1 MKKLYLILTLSIILF
16 SCNKDYKT
24 VGLNLI
30 DNNAFNTNLEEIPVY
45 VKMRSIPPYVSN
57 TLSTFQLGEYKDN
70 IYGLSKVS
78 FLSQINFED
87 PNLVFGDYKQS
98 DEDNPEDNIS
108 RIQEVETIKNVFL
121 DIPFFTNVDDDDN
134 DGVINMYDVDST
146 DPYSDSDGDGVSDA
160 DESNMLSPAVLATI
174 GSFCHSH

>member
-1 MKKLYLILTLSIILF
+1 LKKLYLILTLSIVLF

-87 PNLVFGDYKQS
+87 PNLVFGDLQT
-98 DEDNPEDNIS
+98 
-108 RIQEVETIKNVFL
+108 V
-121 DIPFFTNVDDDDN
+121 
-134 DGVINMYDVDST
+134 
-146 DPYSDSDGDGVSDA
+146 
-160 DESNMLSPAVLATI
+160 
-174 GSFCHSH
+174 

>member
-1 MKKLYLILTLSIILF
+1 LRNYYIILLISLVFF

-30 DNNAFNTNLEEIPVY
+30 DNNTFNTNLEEIPLY
-45 VKMRSIPPYVSN
+45 VKMRKIPPYVANSL
-57 TLSTFQLGEYKDN
+57 TTHQLGEYSDN
-70 IYGLSKVS
+70 LYGSSKVS

-108 RIQEVETIKNVFL
+108 RIQEIETIKNVFL
-121 DIPFFTNVDDDDN
+121 DIPFF
-134 DGVINMYDVDST
+134 YK
-146 DPYSDSDGDGVSDA
+146 
-160 DESNMLSPAVLATI
+160 
-174 GSFCHSH
+174 C

>member
-1 MKKLYLILTLSIILF
+1 
-16 SCNKDYKT
+16 

-30 DNNAFNTNLEEIPVY
+30 DNNAFNTSLEEIPVY

-108 RIQEVETIKNVFL
+108 RIQEV
-121 DIPFFTNVDDDDN
+121 
-134 DGVINMYDVDST
+134 
-146 DPYSDSDGDGVSDA
+146 
-160 DESNMLSPAVLATI
+160 
-174 GSFCHSH
+174 

>member
-1 MKKLYLILTLSIILF
+1 MKKLYLILTLLIVFI

-57 TLSTFQLGEYKDN
+57 TLSTFQLGEYNDN

-98 DEDNPEDNIS
+98 DEDNPEDNDGIVS
-108 RIQEVETIKNVFL
+108 IYSH
-121 DIPFFTNVDDDDN
+121 TNGRVRKHLTTPDQRRWN
-134 DGVINMYDVDST
+134 
-146 DPYSDSDGDGVSDA
+146 
-160 DESNMLSPAVLATI
+160 LLVLV
-174 GSFCHSH
+174 HKW